1 MLTTE
6 QALKLATKHGLSLPA
21 DPKRQ
26 EDLARFVRDIYQEG
40 LDHSVMRIDTKGRRK
55 S

>member
-1 MLTTE
+1 
-6 QALKLATKHGLSLPA
+6 
-21 DPKRQ
+21 
-26 EDLARFVRDIYQEG
+26 VRDIYQEG